1 MYLFFSGVIQGVH
14 FKHTARDGLLS
25 LVYWPFRNVVCITL
39 QFVNLGVTKEIEN
52 AVSLVLQL
60 GNSKNSTGRMKGLI
74 SVETVVP
81 RRCSPFAMHGAS
93 KNALLS
99 YTRILYTRNWTFL

>member
-1 MYLFFSGVIQGVH
+1 MFFSGVIQGLL

-25 LVYWPFRNVVCITL
+25 QVYWPFRSVVCITL

-60 GNSKNSTGRMKGLI
+60 GNSTNSTRRMKSLI
-74 SVETVVP
+74 SVEKVVP
-81 RRCSPFAMHGAS
+81 RPCSPFAMHVAS